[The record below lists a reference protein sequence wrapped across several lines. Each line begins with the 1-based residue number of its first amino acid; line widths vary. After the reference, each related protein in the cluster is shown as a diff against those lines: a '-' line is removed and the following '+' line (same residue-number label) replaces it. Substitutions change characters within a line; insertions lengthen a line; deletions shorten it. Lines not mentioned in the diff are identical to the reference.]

1 MPTPS
6 LKDYRADID
15 GLRAVAVVSVVLFHA
30 FAQWIP
36 GGFIGVD
43 IFFVISGFLISGH
56 IFNDLKDG
64 RFSFANFYAKRVV
77 RIFPALIVVLLSTW
91 CVAWYLLFNDE
102 LKQLG
107 NHLSRA
113 AVFLSNFLLW
123 HESGYFDNAAETK
136 ILLHL
141 WSLAIEEQF
150 YILWPVTLFAV
161 WRWPRARWWL
171 MLGISVASFA
181 TNAWWSLRDLTQ
193 DFYSPL
199 TRFWELT
206 LGALLAYRPY
216 ANGFQNLTTRQAHAC
231 SVFGFVV
238 LAIALGLI
246 DQSKAF
252 PGYWAL
258 LPVLGAVLLLAAG
271 PSGVLNQ
278 WVLSNPWMVGLGVI
292 SYPLYLW
299 HWPVFSMV
307 RVVQGEQASLIAR
320 LSMVG
325 LSVCLAWMTYRW
337 VEVPIRFQIKHA
349 YKTWVLSLGMVC
361 IGVLGYVTYKAD
373 GFAQR
378 DVMRAERVHNQGDL
392 GHDVFHRY
400 FQDHFQA
407 CSETRI
413 AATAG
418 SWHGMVRC
426 FQSYKS
432 TQFDVALVGD
442 SHAEHLFIGLAEAMP
457 DKNVVFYS
465 KPSMPLLSDA
475 QFATVFDVVI
485 QPNNYGT
492 VVLTANWRP
501 KIKNGTLSQFEQ
513 DLDHTVGRLLAAGK
527 KVYVLSD
534 VPQFAFDPQKCKYQR
549 PLSGEVTC
557 EMPRQEVQQQLNTY
571 WGAVTRVQ
579 KKHPSLR
586 VMDLT
591 DLFCTSEA
599 CQMAREGVLHYRDNN
614 HLNIPGSQYL
624 GFKIFENL

>member
-1 MPTPS
+1 MRTPS
-6 LKDYRADID
+6 IAAYRADID
-15 GLRAVAVVSVVLFHA
+15 GLRAVAVASVVLFHA
-30 FAQWIP
+30 FPQWIS

-56 IFNDLKDG
+56 IFKDLHEG

-91 CVAWYLLFNDE
+91 CASWYLLFNDE

-113 AVFLSNFLLW
+113 TVFLSNFLLW

-136 ILLHL
+136 VLLHL

-150 YILWPVTLFAV
+150 YIVWPVTLCVV
-161 WRWPRARWWL
+161 WRWPHVRWWV
-171 MLGISVASFA
+171 MLCISVTSFA
-181 TNAWWSLRDLTQ
+181 TNVWWSSRDMTQ

-216 ANGFQNLTTRQAHAC
+216 TKGFQNFTFQQAHMA
-231 SVFGFVV
+231 SVLGSVV
-238 LAIALGLI
+238 LVIGLGVI
-246 DQSKAF
+246 DQSKVF
-252 PGYWAL
+252 PGYWAV
-258 LPVLGAVLLLAAG
+258 LPVLASVLLLGAG
-271 PSGVLNQ
+271 PCSVLNQ
-278 WVLSNPWMVGLGVI
+278 RVLSHPWMVQLGAI

-299 HWPVFSMV
+299 HWPIFSIT
-307 RVVQGEQASLIAR
+307 RVVQGEQASVIAR
-320 LSMVG
+320 LLMVG
-325 LSVCLAWMTYRW
+325 MSVCLAWVTYRW
-337 VEVPIRFQIKHA
+337 IEEPIRFQIKHA
-349 YKTWVLSLGMVC
+349 YKTGLLTLGMVC
-361 IGVLGYVTYKAD
+361 VGVLGYATYKAD
-373 GFAQR
+373 GFPQR
-378 DVMRAERVHNQGDL
+378 EVMNVERVRNQGDI
-392 GHDVFHRY
+392 GHDVFHQY
-400 FQDHFQA
+400 FQNHFEA

-418 SWHGMVRC
+418 RWHGMVRC
-426 FQSYKS
+426 FQSHKS

-442 SHAEHLFIGLAEAMP
+442 SHAEHLFIGLAQSMP

-465 KPSMPLLSDA
+465 KPSMPLIRDDE
-475 QFATVFDVVI
+475 FATVFDVVM

-492 VVLTANWRP
+492 VVLMANWAP
-501 KIKNGTLSQFEQ
+501 KVKKGALSQFEQ

-549 PLSGEVTC
+549 PLSGEVKC
-557 EMPRQEVQQQLNTY
+557 EMSRQEAQQQLDTY
-571 WGAVTRVQ
+571 WGAVMQVQ

-586 VMDLT
+586 VMNLT
-591 DLFCTSEA
+591 DLFCTSET
-599 CQMAREGVLHYRDNN
+599 CEMAKQGVLHYRDNN
-614 HLNIPGSQYL
+614 HLNISGSQYL
-624 GFKIFENL
+624 GFRIFENL